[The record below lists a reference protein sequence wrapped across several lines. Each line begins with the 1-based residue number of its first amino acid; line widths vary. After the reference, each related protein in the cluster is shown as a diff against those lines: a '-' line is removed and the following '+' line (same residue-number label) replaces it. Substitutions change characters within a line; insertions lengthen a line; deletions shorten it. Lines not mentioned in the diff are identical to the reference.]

1 MILNLSND
9 KVFNFSTEF
18 PTKKHSKINVK
29 KSFQQILEFST
40 IATTPLFSI
49 LKKKKSTKKFFFK
62 QQKVFNKLSKAYQH
76 VFNKK
81 IKLKPFNFIYINKLT
96 VHNNNNI

>member
-18 PTKKHSKINVK
+18 PTKNHSKINAK

-40 IATTPLFSI
+40 TATTPLFSI
-49 LKKKKSTKKFFFK
+49 LKKKKSTKKFFLNSKKFSTSY
-62 QQKVFNKLSKAYQH
+62 QKHINTFST
-76 VFNKK
+76 KK
-81 IKLKPFNFIYINKLT
+81 SNSNPLISYISTN
-96 VHNNNNI
+96 

>member
-18 PTKKHSKINVK
+18 PTKKHSKINAK

-40 IATTPLFSI
+40 ITTTPLFSI
-49 LKKKKSTKKFFFK
+49 LKKKKSTKKFFLNSKKFSTSY
-62 QQKVFNKLSKAYQH
+62 QKHINTFST
-76 VFNKK
+76 KK
-81 IKLKPFNFIYINKLT
+81 SNSNPLISYISTN
-96 VHNNNNI
+96 

>member
-18 PTKKHSKINVK
+18 PTKNHSKINAK

-49 LKKKKSTKKFFFK
+49 LKKKKSTKKNFFQTAKSFQQVIK
-62 QQKVFNKLSKAYQH
+62 SISTRFQQKNQTQTL
-76 VFNKK
+76 
-81 IKLKPFNFIYINKLT
+81 
-96 VHNNNNI
+96 